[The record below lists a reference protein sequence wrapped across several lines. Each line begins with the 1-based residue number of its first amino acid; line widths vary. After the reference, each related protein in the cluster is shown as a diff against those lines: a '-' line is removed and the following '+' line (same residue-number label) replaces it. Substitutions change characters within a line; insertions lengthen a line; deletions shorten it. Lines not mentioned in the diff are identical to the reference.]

1 MFHRLPRVIDISNS
15 SLFSS
20 YLSPKFQRREEPSYV
35 YQVSVIFSLI
45 ICTIVLRFEGTCVAA
60 FGSLLRFLLKELPAH
75 WFIAVHTVSST
86 LAPLTA
92 RDKIITEVRVVRVV
106 CTFDGLLMC
115 SNMGDTAATTF
126 QLLYEVNED
135 VIIAN
140 VAWAISDLRL
150 KEATLQ
156 SCCDFAPL
164 YIFSLSPRMLWC
176 AQSYPRSSQYL

>member
-75 WFIAVHTVSST
+75 WFIAVHTFSST

-135 VIIAN
+135 VIMAIREKSILLWYAKHCN
-140 VAWAISDLRL
+140 VTFHW
-150 KEATLQ
+150 
-156 SCCDFAPL
+156 SCIVSLFQCFWHSMTILPWHAS
-164 YIFSLSPRMLWC
+164 FSSIN
-176 AQSYPRSSQYL
+176 